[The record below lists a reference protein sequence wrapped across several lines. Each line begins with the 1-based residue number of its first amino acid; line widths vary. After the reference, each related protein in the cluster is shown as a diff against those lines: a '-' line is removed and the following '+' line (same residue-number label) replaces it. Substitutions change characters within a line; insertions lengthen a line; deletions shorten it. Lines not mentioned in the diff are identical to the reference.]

1 MSARRGSLT
10 LTRLF
15 VKGALPGDLRQ
26 RFLKAVRLR
35 AFQPLKP
42 DDEAVEASGWC
53 VLERPFDLEFQTD
66 NIYED
71 RFLVLGFRI
80 DRYRVPGSMVRAQLA
95 DEEQRLLARTG
106 KNRLSR
112 NERLELKDKIVLKL
126 RRKLTPS
133 TKAIDMV
140 WDLDAKT
147 VLFFSHSRRVLAD
160 FTALFQKTFGF
171 EPVEDSP
178 YVAAERLELPA
189 RLLSA
194 LERVEPVRLSGAR
207 EPLAEPAKRGEEA
220 GAKARRKSKAD
231 PDEVEDT
238 GESEPGEEL
247 FQRIESTRFLGPEFL
262 LWVWLRNEF
271 VQTGVDL
278 GDAGEFNVWLDQ
290 QLTLES
296 PLDRNERVTIRGVA
310 PADGNEAR
318 EAVRARKFPVRARV
332 VLHGAERESAF
343 GLLAPRFAIAG
354 GLVPPVPNQDAS
366 EAFLERMAL
375 SERLF
380 TYVDRLYGVFLGER
394 LSDNWKLAWEPA
406 IAAWLQGDP
415 VPAGILQKLTP
426 GNTGERSR
434 KKRKGS

>member
-26 RFLKAVRLR
+26 RYLKAVRLR

-71 RFLVLGFRI
+71 AFLLLGFRI
-80 DRYRVPGSMVRAQLA
+80 DRYRVPGAMVRAQLA
-95 DEEQRLLARTG
+95 DEEQRLLARSG

-112 NERLELKDKIVLKL
+112 NERLELKEKIVLKL

-140 WDLDAKT
+140 WDLDGGT
-147 VLFFSHSRRVLAD
+147 VLFFSHSRRTLAD
-160 FTALFQKTFGF
+160 FSALFEKTFAL
-171 EPVEDSP
+171 PLVEDSP
-178 YVAAERLELPA
+178 YIAAERLELPA
-189 RLLSA
+189 RLKNA
-194 LERVEPVRLSGAR
+194 LERIEPVRLAGSRDPSEALGR
-207 EPLAEPAKRGEEA
+207 NKKQPKNEEEA
-220 GAKARRKSKAD
+220 
-231 PDEVEDT
+231 PEVNDEAE
-238 GESEPGEEL
+238 EEPTDEL

-262 LWVWLRNEF
+262 LWIWLRNEL
-271 VQTGVDL
+271 VQATVDL
-278 GDAGEFNVWLDQ
+278 GDAGEFNVWIDQ

-296 PLDRNERVTIRGVA
+296 ALDRNERVTIRGVA

-354 GLVPPVPNQDAS
+354 GVVPPVPTQDAS

-375 SERLF
+375 SQRLF
-380 TYVDRLYGVFLGER
+380 AMVDRLYGAFLSDR
-394 LSDNWKLAWEPA
+394 LGDNWKLAWEPA
-406 IAAWLQGDP
+406 IAAWLEGSA
-415 VPAGILQKLTP
+415 VPATILQKLTP
-426 GNTGERSR
+426 PSASAGERR
-434 KKRKGS
+434 KKRKN

>member
-1 MSARRGSLT
+1 
-10 LTRLF
+10 LF

-53 VLERPFDLEFQTD
+53 VLERPFDLEFRMD
-66 NIYED
+66 NLFED
-71 RFLVLGFRI
+71 SFLVLGFRI
-80 DRYRVPGSMVRAQLA
+80 DRFRVPGAMVRAQLA

-133 TKAIDMV
+133 TKALDVV
-140 WDLDAKT
+140 WDLDGGT
-147 VLFFSHSRRVLAD
+147 VMFFSHSRRVLAD
-160 FTALFQKTFGF
+160 FSALFEKTFGF
-171 EPVEDSP
+171 ALVEDSP

-194 LERVEPVRLSGAR
+194 IERIEPVRL
-207 EPLAEPAKRGEEA
+207 A
-220 GAKARRKSKAD
+220 GAPAPPPKRRDEPSTTRKAKTED
-231 PDEVEDT
+231 EEVED
-238 GESEPGEEL
+238 EQADEEPGDEL

-271 VQTGVDL
+271 VPAAVDL
-278 GDAGEFNVWLDQ
+278 GDAGEFQVWIDQ

-296 PLDRNERVTIRGVA
+296 PLDKNERVTIRGVA
-310 PADGNEAR
+310 PADGDEAR
-318 EAVRARKFPVRARV
+318 EAVRSRKFPVRARV
-332 VLHGAERESAF
+332 VLHGEERESVF
-343 GLLAPRFAIAG
+343 GLVAPRFAIAG
-354 GLVPPVPNQDAS
+354 GVVPPVPNQDAS

-375 SERLF
+375 SQRLF
-380 TYVDRLYGVFLGER
+380 SFVDRLYGVFLADR
-394 LSDNWKLAWEPA
+394 LSESWKLAWEPA
-406 IAAWLQGDP
+406 IAAWVQGSA
-415 VPAGILQKLTP
+415 VPASILQKLAP
-426 GNTGERSR
+426 ANASSGERSR
-434 KKRKGS
+434 KKRKSS

>member
-1 MSARRGSLT
+1 VSARRGSLT

-15 VKGALPGDLRQ
+15 VKGAPPGDLRQ

-71 RFLVLGFRI
+71 AFLVLGFRI
-80 DRYRVPGSMVRAQLA
+80 DRYRVPGAMVRAQLA
-95 DEEQRLLARTG
+95 DEEQRLLARSG

-112 NERLELKDKIVLKL
+112 NERLELKEKIVLKL

-140 WDLDAKT
+140 WDLDGGT
-147 VLFFSHSRRVLAD
+147 VLFFSHSRRTLAD
-160 FTALFQKTFGF
+160 FSALFEKTFAL
-171 EPVEDSP
+171 PLVEDSP
-178 YVAAERLELPA
+178 YIAAERLELPA
-189 RLLSA
+189 RLKNA
-194 LERVEPVRLSGAR
+194 LERIEPVRLAGSRDPTEALGR
-207 EPLAEPAKRGEEA
+207 NKKQPKSEEEA
-220 GAKARRKSKAD
+220 
-231 PDEVEDT
+231 PEVNDEAE
-238 GESEPGEEL
+238 EEPTDEL

-262 LWVWLRNEF
+262 LWIWLRNEL
-271 VQTGVDL
+271 VQATVDL
-278 GDAGEFNVWLDQ
+278 GDAGEFNVWIDQ

-296 PLDRNERVTIRGVA
+296 ALDRNERVTIRGVA

-354 GLVPPVPNQDAS
+354 GVVPPVPTQDAS

-375 SERLF
+375 SQRLF
-380 TYVDRLYGVFLGER
+380 AMVDRLYGAFLNDR
-394 LSDNWKLAWEPA
+394 LGDNWKLAWEPA
-406 IAAWLQGDP
+406 IAAWLEGSA
-415 VPAGILQKLTP
+415 VSATILQKLAP
-426 GNTGERSR
+426 PSASAGERR
-434 KKRKGS
+434 KKRKN